1 MGSGAVKDGGRRWR
15 SGTVLHWR
23 GDDDVSGVLDDGG
36 RWRHIG
42 IVTSGA
48 PRWVR
53 SAVGGDDRWRM
64 LGGGDE
70 LHRHRVGGLMRA
82 GGFWIRAN
90 ELLRDRLGFRLRFR
104 SGSLVLG
111 VLVTAL

>member
-1 MGSGAVKDGGRRWR
+1 
-15 SGTVLHWR
+15 
-23 GDDDVSGVLDDGG
+23 
-36 RWRHIG
+36 
-42 IVTSGA
+42 
-48 PRWVR
+48 
-53 SAVGGDDRWRM
+53 
-64 LGGGDE
+64 
-70 LHRHRVGGLMRA
+70 MRA